1 MSTTTCIL
9 VTDGARG
16 RFFTRMGDRPG
27 STRLLEHSALVNPE
41 HNVPG
46 HELYSDPRSDAQ
58 GRVAGRSYTLDDG
71 REAHREETDKHF
83 VGLLYQEAERLA
95 QELGLRYFTLVA
107 EPRMLGR
114 LRKAFEPL
122 ERRGA
127 VAEIPHDLAGRT
139 PAEIAEYLDHHPA
152 Q

>member
-16 RFFTRMGDRPG
+16 RFFTREDRPG
-27 STRLLEHSALVNPE
+27 STRLIERSALVNPE

-58 GRVAGRSYTLDDG
+58 GRVAGRTYTKDDG
-71 REAHREETDKHF
+71 REAHREETDKQF
-83 VGLLYQEAERLA
+83 AGLLFREAERLS
-95 QELGLRYFTLVA
+95 QELGLHYFTLVA
-107 EPRMLGR
+107 EPKMLGR

-122 ERRGA
+122 ERRGK

-139 PAEIAEYLDHHPA
+139 PAEIADYLDHHPLR
-152 Q
+152 